1 MKSAHRPY
9 ARSERVGDEMRNILA
24 NIFISKIHIA
34 EAGLLTV
41 TNVKVTDDLKI
52 AKIYISFLKNKIMVD
67 GLMKVLK
74 ERNKI
79 IRYYVG
85 LELQLKYIPELR
97 FYHDDTMENA
107 EKIDRLIHKIHNDD

>member
-1 MKSAHRPY
+1 MKSPNRPY

-52 AKIYISFLKNKIMVD
+52 AKIYISFLENKKIVD
-67 GLMKVLK
+67 ELMKVLIEK
-74 ERNKI
+74 KKI
-79 IRYYVG
+79 IRYYVS

-107 EKIDRLIHKIHNDD
+107 EKIDKLMHKIHNHD